1 MSRSMLNDAKT
12 ICFNAIKACLPD
24 ENVKKAL
31 KDLEIHQKVYLLAVG
46 KAAFRMA
53 KAASEVLDIERGIV
67 ISKYGHIEGK
77 IDRVDCYEAGH
88 PLVDEN
94 SIKATDA
101 AIKMCTGLKEDDI
114 VIFLLSGGASALF
127 ESPLIPLEE
136 LQKLNQQL
144 LNKGIDIVS
153 INTIRKKLSKVKGG
167 KLGDLCKPAK
177 VYSIILSDVL
187 SDSLDNIG
195 SGPTAKDSTDGKA
208 ALRILDERGIQISDE
223 IRNIILQSESGSCE
237 NCTNLITGSVRILC
251 KKAVEEAQKLG
262 YTPIL
267 LSDQA
272 DMEAC
277 KAGDLMYETILKYKD
292 EKGKICLVLG
302 GETIVYVK
310 GKGLGGRNQE
320 LVFSQIEHLSDM
332 DHVLLMSV
340 GSDGTDG
347 PTDAAGGWIDG
358 SSLQK
363 LKEKGLDP
371 ESFLSENDTYHGL
384 KAIDSLILTGPT
396 GTNVNDLSIALIDN
410 SK

>member
-1 MSRSMLNDAKT
+1 MLNDAKT

-67 ISKYGHIEGK
+67 ISKYGHIEGT

-94 SIKATDA
+94 SIKATDE
-101 AIKMCTGLKEDDI
+101 AIKMCSCLKEDDI

-167 KLGDLCKPAK
+167 KFGDLCKPAK

-195 SGPTAKDSTDGKA
+195 SGPSVKDSTDGKA
-208 ALRILDERGIQISDE
+208 ALRILDERGIKISDDV
-223 IRNIILQSESGSCE
+223 RNIILQSESGTCE
-237 NCTNLITGSVRILC
+237 NCVNQITGSVRILC
-251 KKAVEEAQKLG
+251 KKAMEEAKRLG

-292 EKGKICLVLG
+292 EKGKFCLVLG

-310 GKGLGGRNQE
+310 GNGLGGRNQE

-347 PTDAAGGWIDG
+347 PTDAAGGYIDG
-358 SSLQK
+358 SSFNK